1 MKRMLINASHSEEV
15 RVAMVDG
22 QNLYDLDIENR
33 TRQQIKSNIYKG
45 KISRVEPSLEA
56 AFVDYGVERHGF
68 LPMKE
73 ISKIYFKKGSSPS
86 SRLKIQEVISEG
98 QEVIVQVEKEERG
111 NKGAALTTYISLAGR
126 YLVLMPNNPRAGG
139 ISRRI
144 EGDDRTELREAMKG
158 LSIPSGMGIIVRT
171 AGVGRGTEELQWD
184 CNYLLQLWKTINEES
199 QKASAPHFLFQES
212 NVIVRAI
219 RDYLRQ
225 DVGEVIVDNEEAY
238 ALASAFIGTVMPDFK
253 SKVKYY
259 NEEIPLFNRYQV
271 EAQIETAFQREVKLA
286 SGGSIVIDVTEA
298 LVSIDINSSRA
309 TKGGDIEETA
319 FSTNKQ
325 AAEEIARQLRL
336 RDVGGLIVIDF
347 IDMLNTKHQ
356 REIELKMRQALEID
370 RARVQVGKI
379 SRFGLL
385 EMSRQR
391 LRPSLE
397 ETMSRTCPRCMG
409 QGTIRGTRS
418 LALSILRLIEDE
430 AQKESSREIRVVV
443 PVSIATFLLNEKRN
457 EISNIENRNSIEVTI
472 LPDVNLETPHFTVN
486 RIRNQ
491 DDEKS
496 EFSHE
501 LLDNLSKVTDE
512 TDISIEGPNDLPKPA
527 VKTLIPNTP
536 APINKHKKIATD
548 TSPGIVKRLWSSVF
562 GTTSA
567 EPIKENND
575 VQENM
580 SATEDSD
587 KLSTSSTKSRKPRR
601 ARNNRRKKDHKKD
614 APISSSDSES
624 LKSASD
630 GEQGKP
636 IKRRP
641 DNKKRGP
648 RRRKNVID
656 SQDNVSGNTQNVSDV
671 KAEISSIAQA
681 GESDSLKESTKET
694 ASIKDQN
701 KKIDATSTKLST
713 EEPIKDEKSVRAI
726 NDPRVAKSKIVKS
739 EVVTEIIEVEKKV
752 DNKEEIV
759 VPKKNKSQRAAN
771 DPRAIKPTKSDSNAS
786 IEEANN
792 KSKSPSKPPKKAKA
806 KAKTKAKAK
815 VAPKA
820 KAKAKAKVAPKA
832 KEKAKTKSVEKS

>member
-1 MKRMLINASHSEEV
+1 MLINASHSEEV

-430 AQKESSREIRVVV
+430 AQKESSREIRVIV

-512 TDISIEGPNDLPKPA
+512 TDISIEGPSDLPKPA

-671 KAEISSIAQA
+671 KAEISSIVQA

-771 DPRAIKPTKSDSNAS
+771 DPRAKKPTKSDSNVS

-806 KAKTKAKAK
+806 KSKAKAK

-820 KAKAKAKVAPKA
+820 KAKAKVASKA

>member
-1 MKRMLINASHSEEV
+1 MLINASHSEEV

-601 ARNNRRKKDHKKD
+601 TRNNRRKKDHKKD

-648 RRRKNVID
+648 RRQKNVID

-726 NDPRVAKSKIVKS
+726 NDPRIAKSKIVKS

-771 DPRAIKPTKSDSNAS
+771 DPRAIKPTKSDSNVTS
-786 IEEANN
+786 EEANN

-806 KAKTKAKAK
+806 KAKSKEKAKVAPKAKAKAK

-820 KAKAKAKVAPKA
+820 KAK
-832 KEKAKTKSVEKS
+832 TKSVEKS

>member
-806 KAKTKAKAK
+806 KAKSKAKAK
-815 VAPKA
+815 VAP
-820 KAKAKAKVAPKA
+820 KAKAKVAPKA

>member
-512 TDISIEGPNDLPKPA
+512 TDISIEGPSDLPKPA

-614 APISSSDSES
+614 APISSPDSES

-671 KAEISSIAQA
+671 KAEISSIVQA

-771 DPRAIKPTKSDSNAS
+771 DPRAKKPTKSDSNVS

-806 KAKTKAKAK
+806 KAKSKAKAK
-815 VAPKA
+815 VAP
-820 KAKAKAKVAPKA
+820 KAKAKVAPKA

>member
-701 KKIDATSTKLST
+701 KKIDATSTKMST
-713 EEPIKDEKSVRAI
+713 DAPIKDEKSVRAI

-759 VPKKNKSQRAAN
+759 MPKKNKSQRAAN

-786 IEEANN
+786 IEGANN

-806 KAKTKAKAK
+806 KAKSKAKAK

-820 KAKAKAKVAPKA
+820 KAKAKVAPKA
-832 KEKAKTKSVEKS
+832 KAKAKTKSVEKS

>member
-512 TDISIEGPNDLPKPA
+512 TDISIEGPSDLPKPA

-671 KAEISSIAQA
+671 KAEISSIVQA

-694 ASIKDQN
+694 ASIKDQD

-806 KAKTKAKAK
+806 KAKSKAKAK
-815 VAPKA
+815 VAP
-820 KAKAKAKVAPKA
+820 KAKAKVAPKA

>member
-1 MKRMLINASHSEEV
+1 MLINASHSEEV

-512 TDISIEGPNDLPKPA
+512 TDISIEGPSDLPKPA

-671 KAEISSIAQA
+671 KAEISSIVQA

-701 KKIDATSTKLST
+701 KKIDVTSTKLST

-771 DPRAIKPTKSDSNAS
+771 DPRAKKPTKSDSNVS

-806 KAKTKAKAK
+806 KAKSKAKAK
-815 VAPKA
+815 VAP
-820 KAKAKAKVAPKA
+820 KAKAKVAPKA

>member
-512 TDISIEGPNDLPKPA
+512 TDISIEGPSDLPKPA

-671 KAEISSIAQA
+671 KAEISSTAQA

-771 DPRAIKPTKSDSNAS
+771 DPRAKKPTKSDSNVS

-806 KAKTKAKAK
+806 KAKSKAKAK
-815 VAPKA
+815 VAP
-820 KAKAKAKVAPKA
+820 KAKAKVAPKA